1 LAQILIVD
9 DSVLLR
15 GSIRTCIEQN
25 TSWEICGDAE
35 NGRVAIEKVIDLSPD
50 LVVLDLA
57 MPVMNGLDAAREISM
72 IAPELTIVL
81 FTLYTSEELE
91 TEARAVGIK
100 GVISK
105 SEGGIEQL
113 LTCIRSLLDNAG
125 IH

>member
-1 LAQILIVD
+1 
-9 DSVLLR
+9 
-15 GSIRTCIEQN
+15 
-25 TSWEICGDAE
+25 
-35 NGRVAIEKVIDLSPD
+35 
-50 LVVLDLA
+50 
-57 MPVMNGLDAAREISM
+57 MPVMNGLDAAREIIM

-100 GVISK
+100 DVISK